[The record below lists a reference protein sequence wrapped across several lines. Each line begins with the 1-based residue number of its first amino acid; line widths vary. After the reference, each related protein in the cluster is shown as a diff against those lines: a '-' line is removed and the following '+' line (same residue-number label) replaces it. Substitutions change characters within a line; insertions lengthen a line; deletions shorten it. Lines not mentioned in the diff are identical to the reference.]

1 MTDITA
7 RPPRVHSRLSAIGIM
22 CFASL
27 CFIAMHTCIKSVR
40 GEVPVGVILWS
51 QYAFQL
57 VLLGLVFAPRISR
70 MVRSPMMGLQILRAL
85 MLLSAICGFFIA
97 VGLMQLADAIAIG
110 FVAPLMITALSVVV
124 LKERVSRAHWI
135 AITVGFGG
143 VLIIIQPGTSLFNWA
158 AVVPLGAAVAVAVY
172 QTLTRPISQAV
183 DSSTILFNATL
194 IGLVASSLAL
204 PFFWETPSLE
214 AASYLLA
221 AAGLGAMAHFCLI
234 KAYQWAPASVVAPFS
249 YIELIYASVL
259 GFAVFGDIPDLP
271 TLVGGVVIAAS
282 GLFIMRRQSAP

>member
-135 AITVGFGG
+135 AITVGFVG

-158 AVVPLGAAVAVAVY
+158 AFVPLGAAVAVAVY

-194 IGLVASSLAL
+194 IGLVVSSLAL

>member
-7 RPPRVHSRLSAIGIM
+7 EPRRGQSRLSAIGIM

-135 AITVGFGG
+135 AIMVGFGG

-158 AVVPLGAAVAVAVY
+158 AFVPLGAAVAVAVY
-172 QTLTRPISQAV
+172 QTLTRPISQAI
-183 DSSTILFNATL
+183 DSPTILFNATL

-204 PFFWETPSLE
+204 PFFWEAPSLE
-214 AASYLLA
+214 AVLYLLA
-221 AAGLGAMAHFCLI
+221 AAGLGTMAHFCLI
-234 KAYQWAPASVVAPFS
+234 KAYQWAPASVVAPFA
-249 YIELIYASVL
+249 YIELIYASAL

>member
-158 AVVPLGAAVAVAVY
+158 AFVPLGAAVAVAVY

-214 AASYLLA
+214 AVSYLLA

-282 GLFIMRRQSAP
+282 GLFIMRR